1 MGDLFFN
8 KILGVIIGGILAVL
22 IITELGHMLV
32 KSHAPE
38 ELTAENTAYPVDWA
52 AIESGSS
59 GSQEAA
65 VEEGPRD
72 YGLLLAN
79 ADISA
84 GERVA
89 RRCQS
94 CHNFERGAANSTGPH
109 LWDVVGRSI
118 ASVEDFNYSAAL
130 QDIGGVWDYAHLD
143 AFIERPAG
151 YAPGTAMSFAGLRDE
166 TQRINLIAYLRSLSD
181 SPMAL
186 PAPLASDDMDDAA
199 EAAEGPET
207 DMAAAE
213 DTASDDDTAAA
224 VADEPAPAE
233 EPAPASPEDGSEG
246 Q

>member
-8 KILGVIIGGILAVL
+8 KIAGVIIGGILAILV
-22 IITELGHMLV
+22 ITELGHMLV
-32 KSHAPE
+32 KAHAPE

-59 GSQEAA
+59 GSQEAV

-109 LWDVVGRSI
+109 MWDVVGRTI

-130 QDIGGVWDYAHLD
+130 QGIGGVWDFAHLD

-166 TQRINLIAYLRSLSD
+166 TQRMDLIAYLRSLSD
-181 SPMAL
+181 SPLAL
-186 PAPLASDDMDDAA
+186 PEPLPADAMVEASAETTDAA
-199 EAAEGPET
+199 EMTMPTAEDAVPVEEMT
-207 DMAAAE
+207 VSSDEPAAAE
-213 DTASDDDTAAA
+213 EA
-224 VADEPAPAE
+224 APAAHE
-233 EPAPASPEDGSEG
+233 EGG
-246 Q
+246 NGH